1 MAQKQEDYQRVQTII
16 KEIAE
21 VKNQLSQLN
30 LFWLDEQRQ
39 IIEHL
44 KEEIRALNKEKDAK
58 NVQRGNLESRIH
70 QLEYEILP
78 EKYQRYEAIEDVLNE
93 EFTKEY
99 RENIGVPRY
108 QQELDRLK
116 KADIIRKNFGDSLA
130 QNHKGDGRGSE
141 ETVCSTQRICRTVQ
155 TLCIPDRGDG

>member
-1 MAQKQEDYQRVQTII
+1 MAAAPKQLACLQDPLFTQRFVRIDVAQKQEDYQRVQTIT

-44 KEEIRALNKEKDAK
+44 KEEILALNKEKDAK

-70 QLEYEILP
+70 SWNM
-78 EKYQRYEAIEDVLNE
+78 RSC
-93 EFTKEY
+93 
-99 RENIGVPRY
+99 
-108 QQELDRLK
+108 
-116 KADIIRKNFGDSLA
+116 RKNISGMRPS
-130 QNHKGDGRGSE
+130 KM
-141 ETVCSTQRICRTVQ
+141 V
-155 TLCIPDRGDG
+155 